1 MASPKSLP
9 GAADIAADLYLPSLV
24 TAPVFARHV
33 GISLQSSRRLFRQG
47 AFPARK
53 VAGRWVATK
62 AAILMWLSEPE
73 DHRAGPR
80 RVLP

>member
-1 MASPKSLP
+1 MPTLSSSREASQ
-9 GAADIAADLYLPSLV
+9 IASTLYLPSLV
-24 TAPVFARHV
+24 TALVLARHL
-33 GISLQSSRRLFRQG
+33 GISLRSSRRLFRQG

-62 AAILMWLSEPE
+62 AAILMWISEPE
-73 DHRAGPR
+73 AHHAGPR